1 MLLYHCKSE
10 ETNDGML
17 RKYVHHF
24 DVIRDFGC
32 KISCKEITFT
42 LFNWKF
48 PPELMNTKGHIWR
61 TYIRIDIRAYKN
73 QCEFKFHAA
82 FLPWSNELSDWTYLF
97 ISSQILAH
105 NITVNADNKCIG
117 LKHVHMVIEKI
128 LTISHFEYS
137 SMNILSACKF
147 VEFKY

>member
-1 MLLYHCKSE
+1 MQ
-10 ETNDGML
+10 
-17 RKYVHHF
+17 
-24 DVIRDFGC
+24 
-32 KISCKEITFT
+32 EITFT

-48 PPELMNTKGHIWR
+48 PPELMNTKGHILR

-117 LKHVHMVIEKI
+117 LKDVHMAIEKI
-128 LTISHFEYS
+128 LTISRFE
-137 SMNILSACKF
+137 LSTISGLTLYVMEDKF
-147 VEFKY
+147 YVIKPLFYRNL

>member
-1 MLLYHCKSE
+1 
-10 ETNDGML
+10 ML

-24 DVIRDFGC
+24 DVIRDFAC

-117 LKHVHMVIEKI
+117 LKHACGYWENIDNFSFWIIKHY
-128 LTISHFEYS
+128 HFDFLYIRYS
-137 SMNILSACKF
+137 S
-147 VEFKY
+147 E